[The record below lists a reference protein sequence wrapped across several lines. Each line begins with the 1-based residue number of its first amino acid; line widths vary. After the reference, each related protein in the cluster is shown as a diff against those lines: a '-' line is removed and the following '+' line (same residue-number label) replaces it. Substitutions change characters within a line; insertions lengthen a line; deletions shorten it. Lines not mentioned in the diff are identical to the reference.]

1 MSPTFRL
8 KNYFKPCLQS
18 IPETSTVLHCK
29 SSKLLLENGLVS
41 PTGNGLY
48 SFLPMGFRAVE
59 KICKIIDNE
68 LEAIGALKL
77 ELPALTSIDLWKKTG
92 RYDAN
97 NNELFVLKDRK
108 ERKYVLGPT
117 HEETITNLVASSA
130 PHPVRSLP
138 IMLYQITAKY
148 RDEPRPR
155 YGLIRGREFIMKD
168 LYTFDKSIED
178 AKVTYEKVSEGYD
191 KIFRRLGLQFLK
203 VEGPTGNMGGTV
215 SHEYHYPSPIG
226 DDRLLLC
233 RACNTGVNVELDRPS
248 QCSSCNGRLT
258 ETHGIEIGHTFLLG
272 SKYSSAL
279 NATFINANGK
289 TQPLEMGCYGIGVS
303 RIVAAA
309 VELLSSER
317 QIRWPLEIAPFKV
330 CIIPPKIGS
339 KEEAATSFVDDIEK
353 RLSKSKEY
361 NGDILI
367 DDRTNLTIGKRFME
381 AKKTGYPFI
390 VIVGKNALDQTP
402 KFELEN
408 LVKQTNEQLT
418 FDQLMT
424 HLDA

>member
-258 ETHGIEIGHTFLLG
+258 ETHGIEIG
-272 SKYSSAL
+272 
-279 NATFINANGK
+279 
-289 TQPLEMGCYGIGVS
+289 
-303 RIVAAA
+303 
-309 VELLSSER
+309 
-317 QIRWPLEIAPFKV
+317 
-330 CIIPPKIGS
+330 S